1 MLHYPYL
8 RPRYVLYRI
17 NKLIK
22 ETLELRHWEKQG
34 KPLPPPHLV
43 KQRTVKSYGK
53 TFHLHTLIE
62 TGTYTG
68 AMVFAM
74 QDEFAKIYTIELD
87 ENLSRAAQS
96 GFAKF
101 DHIEAIQGD
110 SGEVLPQIMAH
121 ITEPCL
127 FWLDGHY
134 SGEGT
139 AKGGSDTPILR
150 ELGCIFSH
158 SVNGHVILIDDAHCF
173 IGENDYPTIE
183 ELRRIALSNKPDW
196 HFEVSDNIVRIHPSE
211 YGRAS
216 V

>member
-1 MLHYPYL
+1 MLRYRYL
-8 RPRYVLYRI
+8 RPRYVLHRI
-17 NKLIK
+17 NKFVK
-22 ETLELRHWEKQG
+22 EADELRRWKNRG
-34 KPLPPPHLV
+34 KPLPAPHLV
-43 KQRTVKSYGK
+43 KQRTVQRYGK
-53 TFHLHTLIE
+53 AFHLRTLIE

-74 QDEFAKIYTIELD
+74 QDEFDRIYTIELD
-87 ENLSRAAQS
+87 EGLGEAAQR

-110 SGEVLPQIMAH
+110 SGDVLPQIMKR

-139 AKGGSDTPILR
+139 ARGGSDTPILR
-150 ELGCIFSH
+150 ELESIFKH
-158 SVNGHVILIDDAHCF
+158 PIDGHVILIDDAHCF

-183 ELRRIALSNKPDW
+183 ELRRIALDSKPDW
-196 HFEVSDNIVRIHPSE
+196 HFEVSDNIVRIHPSKSG
-211 YGRAS
+211 GR
-216 V
+216 

>member
-1 MLHYPYL
+1 MLRYRYL
-8 RPRYVLYRI
+8 RPRYVLHRI
-17 NKLIK
+17 KKAIK
-22 ETLELRHWEKQG
+22 EAVELRRWEKQG

-43 KQRTVKSYGK
+43 KQRTVKRYGK
-53 TFHLHTLIE
+53 AFHLRTLIE

-74 QDEFAKIYTIELD
+74 QDEFGKIYTIELD
-87 ENLSRAAQS
+87 EGLSKAAQR

-110 SGEVLPQIMAH
+110 SGEVLPQIMSH

-139 AKGGSDTPILR
+139 AQGRSDTPILR
-150 ELGCIFSH
+150 ELECIFNHPVS
-158 SVNGHVILIDDAHCF
+158 GHVILIDDAHCF

-183 ELRRIALSNKPDW
+183 ELQRIALSNKPDW
-196 HFEVSDNIVRIHPSE
+196 HFEVSDNIVIIGPSKS
-211 YGRAS
+211 GGP
-216 V
+216 

>member
-1 MLHYPYL
+1 MLRYRYL
-8 RPRYVLYRI
+8 RPRYVLHRI
-17 NKLIK
+17 KKAIK
-22 ETLELRHWEKQG
+22 EAVELRRWEKQG

-43 KQRTVKSYGK
+43 KQRIVKRYGK
-53 TFHLHTLIE
+53 AFHLHTLIE

-74 QDEFAKIYTIELD
+74 QDQFDKIYTIELD
-87 ENLSRAAQS
+87 ESLSRAAQR

-101 DHIEAIQGD
+101 EHIEAIQGD

-139 AKGGSDTPILR
+139 AKGLSDTPILR
-150 ELGCIFSH
+150 ELGCILNH
-158 SVNGHVILIDDAHCF
+158 PVNRHVILIDDAHCF

-183 ELRRIALSNKPDW
+183 ELQRIALSNKPDC
-196 HFEVSDNIVRIHPSE
+196 HFEVSDNIVIIHPSKSD
-211 YGRAS
+211 RP
-216 V
+216 